1 MVLQDTFPFCPKVQN
16 QFKGTIWPPSWLL
29 LADIPISM
37 YLNFTPSKLDM
48 CRLPQHFPQ
57 KSANFTLSLL
67 ALQLA
72 APNLQAPVLG
82 DRKDTFRIFSAVPLQ
97 LQDAVA
103 MSFPKEE
110 LGRW

>member
-1 MVLQDTFPFCPKVQN
+1 
-16 QFKGTIWPPSWLL
+16 
-29 LADIPISM
+29 M

-48 CRLPQHFPQ
+48 CRLPQHFPPK

-72 APNLQAPVLG
+72 APNLQAPVFG
-82 DRKDTFRIFSAVPLQ
+82 DRKDTTFRISAVLLQ

-103 MSFPKEE
+103 MSFPEEE